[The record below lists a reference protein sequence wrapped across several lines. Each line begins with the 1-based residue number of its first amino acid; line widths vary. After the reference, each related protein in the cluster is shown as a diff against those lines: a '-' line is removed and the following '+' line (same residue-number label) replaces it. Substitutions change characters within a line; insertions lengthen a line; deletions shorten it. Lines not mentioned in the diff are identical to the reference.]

1 MKPAKNRS
9 KKAPKS
15 TRPKKGGGSAASTN
29 KRRAP
34 KAPAKPIPK
43 APPKE
48 IVASG
53 LHPRSVHRGRYDFS
67 VLCRALPKLRPFTFK
82 SPKGDLTIDF
92 ADPAAVFYLNAALLA
107 AHYGVQHYEL
117 PEGALTPPV
126 PGRADYLHRMADL
139 IYSPKGADPAKPKD
153 QQQVRLL
160 DIGSGAS
167 GIYCLLAASIYGW
180 ECVGS
185 EINHESLVNAS
196 QIAEANSGLAKLVS
210 FREQLGTQIFSG
222 VVNTSEY
229 FDLTVCNPPFHASLE
244 EATRASQSK
253 RAGLAL
259 SQHQNGLA
267 DTKAGEIDAAE
278 TETGNTDAAET
289 SRTNPNQAPA
299 NFGGQRSELWIEGGE
314 LGFLT
319 QMINE
324 SREFAAQVGWF
335 SSLVSK
341 AENVGPLKTHMR
353 EVGATEVVELP
364 MAQGNKITRVLAWR
378 F

>member
-15 TRPKKGGGSAASTN
+15 TRPKKGGGSAASTS

-53 LHPRSVHRGRYDFS
+53 LHPRSVHRGRYDFA
-67 VLCRALPKLRPFTFK
+67 VLCRALPKLKPYTHQ

-107 AHYGVQHYEL
+107 AHYGVQHYGL
-117 PEGALTPPV
+117 PEGALPPPV

-185 EINHESLVNAS
+185 EINHESLVSARRIS
-196 QIAEANSGLAKLVS
+196 EANSGLTKLIS

-244 EATRASQSK
+244 EAIRASQSK

-259 SQHQNGLA
+259 SQHQNGLGDTDA
-267 DTKAGEIDAAE
+267 DHS
-278 TETGNTDAAET
+278 NAAET
-289 SRTNPNQAPA
+289 SRANPNQAPA
-299 NFGGQRSELWIEGGE
+299 NFGGQHSELWIQGGE

-324 SREFAAQVGWF
+324 STDFAAQVGWF